1 MGCTVPV
8 GGVDVALTGS
18 SDMVFQLQRELGGNE
33 RLDIRSANVERI
45 GSGDEAGLL
54 VLLVVS

>member
-1 MGCTVPV
+1 M
-8 GGVDVALTGS
+8 GGVDEALTVC
-18 SDMVFQLQRELGGNE
+18 SDMVVQLQREFGGNE
-33 RLDIRSANVERI
+33 RLDIRSANIERI